1 MDCID
6 NTVGNQR
13 VKDVDEV
20 DLVGQ
25 RLTSKLR
32 EVQLNLGP
40 LPSVLAAAPDPLRGK
55 LLPIREMLDP
65 PDLRL
70 RQQLLLSAQH
80 VPPELRRHV
89 PEGWCV
95 LLHVVVEEIH
105 QSCAIG
111 TFF

>member
-6 NTVGNQR
+6 NTIGNYG
-13 VKDVDEV
+13 VKDVDEI
-20 DLVGQ
+20 LFIRQ
-25 RLTSKLR
+25 RFSSKLR

-40 LPSVLAAAPDPLRGK
+40 LPSVLAAAPNPLRGK

-105 QSCAIG
+105 QSCSIG
-111 TFF
+111 AFF

>member
-1 MDCID
+1 LDCIYD
-6 NTVGNQR
+6 AIWDKC

-20 DLVGQ
+20 DLVWQ
-25 RLTSKLR
+25 RFSSKLR

-70 RQQLLLSAQH
+70 RQQLLLPAQH
-80 VPPELRRHV
+80 IPPELRRHV

>member
-1 MDCID
+1 LDCIYD
-6 NTVGNQR
+6 AIWDKC

-20 DLVGQ
+20 DLVWQ
-25 RLTSKLR
+25 RFSSKLR

-65 PDLRL
+65 PDFRL

-105 QSCAIG
+105 QSCSIG
-111 TFF
+111 AFF